1 MPQVTSLQQED
12 VAYLFWLDYG
22 RVKELPAVVAQRL
35 IAHRL
40 VSETTALKGAQVV
53 GHQALYL
60 TVSQDGI
67 YLIEM
72 IRSGREGRFRLPSV

>member
-1 MPQVTSLQQED
+1 VTQGPSLQQED
-12 VAYLFWLDYG
+12 ITYLFWLDYG

-40 VSETTALKGAQVV
+40 VCETTAMKGAQVV

-67 YLIEM
+67 YLIET
-72 IRSGREGRFRLPSV
+72 IRHGRDGRFRLPNV